1 MGATAFAGTRHSA
14 RTNRPVGTAPYNR
27 SLHLPAG
34 DPKIGRSFN
43 LLAGGKGTAEV
54 SDIPCHSQRGCRMT
68 APAKADGRA
77 MIGPSAR
84 ATSRGSEPV
93 AVFRRPYQITALH
106 HKVLSMRLNERC
118 GDLHH

>member
-84 ATSRGSEPV
+84 ARSEEHTSELQSLMRISY
-93 AVFRRPYQITALH
+93 AVFCLKKQRTSHTQQ
-106 HKVLSMRLNERC
+106 
-118 GDLHH
+118 